1 MRQTKRLFLVT
12 WPNGRCSEQSSAT
25 ACARNM
31 VVGDVPVKG
40 TIFLSRIQ
48 FVEARAVEGLTIQR
62 TEYALQLRQKSGI
75 KRYCFWT
82 D

>member
-1 MRQTKRLFLVT
+1 
-12 WPNGRCSEQSSAT
+12 
-25 ACARNM
+25 M